1 MYRLNFPVK
10 IVGLT
15 EVIAIV
21 RPDNQPSIRVIEKL
35 GMTLK
40 KEIIY
45 KGEPGLFYIL
55 SKPNNLF

>member
-1 MYRLNFPVK
+1 VK